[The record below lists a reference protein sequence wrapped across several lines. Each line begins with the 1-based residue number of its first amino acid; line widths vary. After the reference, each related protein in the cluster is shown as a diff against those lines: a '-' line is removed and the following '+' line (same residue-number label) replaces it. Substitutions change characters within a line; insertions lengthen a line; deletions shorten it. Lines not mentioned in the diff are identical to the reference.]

1 MYIDEKQNILKTI
14 GTGIILR
21 IEHIGSTS
29 APGLCAKPTI
39 DILIEISDNADTDI
53 LVNKLQTIRYQYIS
67 RPDNPPP
74 HIMLAKGYSVK
85 GFSGQAFHLHVR
97 YSGDWDEIVFR
108 NYLINNTE
116 VAYEYGELK
125 RKLSIEFM
133 HDREKYTESK
143 SDFISGITKTA
154 REELK

>member
-1 MYIDEKQNILKTI
+1 
-14 GTGIILR
+14 
-21 IEHIGSTS
+21 
-29 APGLCAKPTI
+29 
-39 DILIEISDNADTDI
+39 
-53 LVNKLQTIRYQYIS
+53 
-67 RPDNPPP
+67 
-74 HIMLAKGYSVK
+74 MLAKGYSVK